1 MLVTRSSPADAYGA
15 TTEHPLAAFPPLPGR
30 SQAACQADDLG
41 YG

>member
-1 MLVTRSSPADAYGA
+1 MLVTRSSPADASGA
-15 TTEHPLAAFPPLPGR
+15 TTEHPLPGR